1 MKRLFVCLVVA
12 LLGVGFATCTV
23 VHDASAQSKPRKPEC
38 DGCRTPPPYEPATEP
53 PASLSTALHMEPGSR
68 VQ

>member
-1 MKRLFVCLVVA
+1 MKRLFAGLVVA
-12 LLGVGFATCTV
+12 LLGVGFATCAV

-38 DGCRTPPPYEPATEP
+38 DGCQTPPPYEPPT
-53 PASLSTALHMEPGSR
+53 SLSTALPMEPGSR